1 MTFHKTQ
8 QNWRNATFQKTKQSL
23 FVWSLFPV
31 VQQPCSTRWHFGAAL
46 SRRHVYL
53 IGSFDRLLYRPPIKL
68 IRMSDQSEHLQTW
81 WWCQWKS
88 GNHKSTVE
96 TRHSKLWSALEEMSE
111 DHQSGRV
118 RPAVTTNILFLLNEW
133 HKELLSKTSPTREQ
147 PPERT
152 RTQSA
157 AEVKE
162 YFIGEYVLI
171 TSPNEERTCL
181 RLIQTETVLMM
192 FTLNLSPVDK

>member
-1 MTFHKTQ
+1 MFI
-8 QNWRNATFQKTKQSL
+8 
-23 FVWSLFPV
+23 WS
-31 VQQPCSTRWHFGAAL
+31 AL
-46 SRRHVYL
+46 L
-53 IGSFDRLLYRPPIKL
+53 IGFYIDHRSNWLEWAINRSTFRPDDGANESQGI
-68 IRMSDQSEHLQTW
+68 T
-81 WWCQWKS
+81 
-88 GNHKSTVE
+88 STVE

-118 RPAVTTNILFLLNEW
+118 RPAVTTNVLFLLNEW

-162 YFIGEYVLI
+162 YFIWEYVLI